1 MYKVIEEKDDKGKV
15 WYVVDGERFSDRE
28 SAQKKADELNE
39 LAHQR
44 GLISNKSNSQGRI

>member
-28 SAQKKADELNE
+28 SAQKKADELNK
-39 LAHQR
+39 R
-44 GLISNKSNSQGRI
+44 FVR